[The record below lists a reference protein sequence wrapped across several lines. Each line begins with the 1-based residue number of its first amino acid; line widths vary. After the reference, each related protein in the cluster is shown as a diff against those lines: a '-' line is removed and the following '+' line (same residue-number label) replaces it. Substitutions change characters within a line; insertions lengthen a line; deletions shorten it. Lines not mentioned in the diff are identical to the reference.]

1 MPVHRGGAVGNP
13 THAQARLSR
22 RTLLSG
28 SVASLALP
36 WVLRGARA
44 AAPRLVCDVSDEA
57 AWEELTDKIK
67 CGIVVRPNDPR
78 FVRLTQPEN
87 LRYYNP
93 PATSDAPPDS
103 DAPFGVVVP
112 QRRRSRHVDPL
123 GPRTR
128 LADGAAL
135 GGA

>member
-1 MPVHRGGAVGNP
+1 M
-13 THAQARLSR
+13 HAQPRLSH

-36 WVLRGARA
+36 WVLRGAHA
-44 AAPRLVCDVSDEA
+44 APPRLVCDVSDA
-57 AWEELTDKIK
+57 AWEELAGKIK
-67 CGIVVRPNDPR
+67 CGVVVRPNDPR

-93 PATSDAPPDS
+93 PATMDAPPDS

-112 QRRRSRHVDPL
+112 RNDEEVAISML
-123 GPRTR
+123 SGPKKSACRWCR
-128 LADGAAL
+128 ARGA
-135 GGA
+135 